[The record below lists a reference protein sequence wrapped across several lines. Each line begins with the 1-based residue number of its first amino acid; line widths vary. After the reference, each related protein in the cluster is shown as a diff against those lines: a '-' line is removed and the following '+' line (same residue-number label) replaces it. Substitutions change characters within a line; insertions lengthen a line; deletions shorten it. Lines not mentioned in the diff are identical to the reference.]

1 MNPPDQCSSPEARR
15 SRRDPAPR
23 GGVCATHMDGG
34 GSERVREVDARGWR
48 NERGKRGGEKE
59 LTRACIR
66 VYEVVHE
73 RVHHLHIV
81 APLSANDSST
91 GDGVCVPFRGGRIR
105 VYVRIYVYIRMY
117 VGFSDLRVDIGRRF
131 F

>member
-1 MNPPDQCSSPEARR
+1 ME
-15 SRRDPAPR
+15 
-23 GGVCATHMDGG
+23 
-34 GSERVREVDARGWR
+34 ERERE
-48 NERGKRGGEKE
+48 ERGEKE

-105 VYVRIYVYIRMY
+105 VYVRIYVYRY
-117 VGFSDLRVDIGRRF
+117 VCRF
-131 F
+131 FRFASGYWSKVFLKAFFTVNVF